1 MPRLFCIAVL
11 WALTFSPTAA
21 VGSEFIRHFDA
32 RIEVKADGSMEV
44 AETISVN
51 AEGISIKRGIYRDFP
66 TIYRAWYGRRTVPF
80 EVLSVKRNGQP
91 EPSHQ
96 EWRDNG
102 TRLYIGRGDR
112 NIPRGEHVYEI
123 RYRTDWQLG
132 FFADHD
138 ELYWNVTGNGWNFL
152 IERATAMVVL
162 PQRLPDSA
170 LTLEAFTGP
179 QGAQGRDWRARI
191 DEAGRARFETT
202 AVLGHREGLTI
213 VVGWPKGLVAEPTRQ
228 QKQARWLRDNAEVKG
243 GLFGAALLLVYYLIV
258 WRRYGR
264 DPAGQTIIPRFA
276 PPKDVS
282 PADARFLARTGY
294 DERTFAAALVGL
306 AVKGH
311 LIIHEDDDHDFTLE
325 RPRGTPGQPLL
336 NDEQALLDALGL
348 APGSQMTL
356 KSSAA
361 QAIDNAKKA
370 LKDTLRKEHLKRHFV
385 TNGIYLVPGLIGS
398 AAVLAWAGFSAAQPE
413 PVFFFMIVWLT
424 GWTFG
429 VYALLMQAGNIWRM
443 VRQGKWLMIVPALM
457 MSAFAIPFIGGEI
470 FGLYILTSQSSTV
483 MVALLFLI
491 VGINY
496 AFYHWLQAPTLAG
509 RRLMDEIAGFR
520 MYLDVAEKDDLR
532 VRRGP
537 ERTLELFEKYLPY
550 ALALGVENA
559 WAEQFAD
566 ILAGVKAEGGGTT
579 PMHWYSGPS
588 LHSLGSAGFASGLA
602 GGLAGAISSASAP
615 SGGSSGGG
623 GGGSSGGGGGGGGG
637 GGW

>member
-1 MPRLFCIAVL
+1 MPRLIFIAVL
-11 WALTFSPTAA
+11 WTLTFTPA
-21 VGSEFIRHFDA
+21 VSAGSEFIRHFDA
-32 RIEVKADGSMEV
+32 QIAVKADGAMEV
-44 AETISVN
+44 TETIRVN
-51 AEGISIKRGIYRDFP
+51 AEGTQIKRGIYRDFP
-66 TIYRAWYGRRTVPF
+66 TIYKAWYGRRTVPF
-80 EVLSVKRNGQP
+80 EVLSVTRDGQP

-96 EWRDNG
+96 ESRENG
-102 TRLYIGRGDR
+102 TRLYIGRSDR

-123 RYRTDWQLG
+123 RYRSDWQLG
-132 FFADHD
+132 FFPDHD
-138 ELYWNVTGNGWNFL
+138 ELYWNVTGNGWDFL
-152 IERATAMVVL
+152 IERATAIVML

-170 LTLEAFTGP
+170 LTLEAYTGP
-179 QGAQGRDWRARI
+179 QGEKGRDWRAGI
-191 DEAGRARFETT
+191 DAAGHARFETT
-202 AVLGHREGLTI
+202 APLGHREGLTL
-213 VVGWPKGLVAEPTRQ
+213 VVGWPKGLVAEPTRE
-228 QKQARWLRDNAEVKG
+228 QKQARWLHDNAEVKG
-243 GLFGAALLLVYYLIV
+243 GLFGTALLLVYYLIV

-264 DPAGQTIIPRFA
+264 DPATQTIIPRFA
-276 PPKDVS
+276 PPKEIS
-282 PADARFLARTGY
+282 PADARFLMRTGY

-311 LIIHEDDDHDFTLE
+311 LILHEDDDHDFTLE
-325 RPRGTPGQPLL
+325 RPRDLPGQPLL
-336 NDEQALLDALGL
+336 NDEQALLDSLGL
-348 APGSQMTL
+348 APGSQL
-356 KSSAA
+356 ALQSSAA
-361 QAIDNAKKA
+361 QAIGNAKKA
-370 LKDTLRKEHLKRHFV
+370 LKDALRKEHLKRHFV
-385 TNGIYLVPGLIGS
+385 TNGIYLVPGLIAS
-398 AAVLAWAGFSAAQPE
+398 AAVLAWAGFSGAQPE

-429 VYALLMQAGNIWRM
+429 VYALLAQAGSIWRR
-443 VRQGKWLMIVPALM
+443 VREGKWLMIVPALF
-457 MSAFAIPFIGGEI
+457 MSAFAIPFVGGEI
-470 FGLYILTSQSSTV
+470 FGLYILTSQSSSV

-509 RRLMDEIAGFR
+509 RRLMEEIEGFR

-566 ILAGVKAEGGGTT
+566 ILAGVRAEGSGNT
-579 PMHWYSGPS
+579 PMRWYSGPS
-588 LHSLGSAGFASGLA
+588 LHSLGTGDFAGSLA
-602 GGLAGAISSASAP
+602 GSLSGAISSATAP

>member
-1 MPRLFCIAVL
+1 MRRLLFLAVL
-11 WALTFSPTAA
+11 WGLTFAPAA
-21 VGSEFIRHFDA
+21 SVGSEFIRHFDSQ
-32 RIEVKADGSMEV
+32 ITVKADGALEV
-44 AETISVN
+44 TETIRVN
-51 AEGISIKRGIYRDFP
+51 AEGATIKRGIYRDFP
-66 TIYRAWYGRRTVPF
+66 TIYKAWYGRRTVPF

-96 EWRDNG
+96 AWRENG
-102 TRLYIGRGDR
+102 TRLYIGRSDR

-132 FFADHD
+132 FFTDHD
-138 ELYWNVTGNGWNFL
+138 ELYWNVTGNGWNYM
-152 IERATAMVVL
+152 IERVTATVML

-170 LTLEAFTGP
+170 LSLEAYTGP
-179 QGAQGRDWRARI
+179 QGAKGRDWRARI
-191 DEAGRARFETT
+191 DAASHARFETT
-202 AVLGHREGLTI
+202 APLGHLEGLTI
-213 VVGWPKGLVAEPTRQ
+213 VVGWPKGLVAEPTRE
-228 QKQARWLRDNAEVKG
+228 QKQARWLHDNSEVKG
-243 GLFGAALLLVYYLIV
+243 GLFGVALLLVYYLIV

-264 DPAGQTIIPRFA
+264 DPAGQTIIPRFT
-276 PPKDVS
+276 PPKDIS
-282 PADARFLARTGY
+282 PADARFLARAGY

-306 AVKGH
+306 AVKGR
-311 LIIHEDDDHDFTLE
+311 LIIREDDDHDFTLE
-325 RPRGTPGQPLL
+325 RPREAAALLL

-348 APGSQMTL
+348 APGSQL
-356 KSSAA
+356 ALQSSAA
-361 QAIDNAKKA
+361 QSIDKAKKA
-370 LKDTLRKEHLKRHFV
+370 LKDALRKEHLKRHLI
-385 TNGIYLVPGLIGS
+385 TNGLYLVPGLIGS
-398 AAVLAWAGFSAAQPE
+398 AAVLAWAGFNAAQPE
-413 PVFFFMIVWLT
+413 PVFFFMIIWLT

-429 VYALLMQAGNIWRM
+429 VYALLAQAGRIWRM
-443 VRQGKWLMIVPALM
+443 ALQGKWLMIVPALF
-457 MSAFAIPFIGGEI
+457 MSAFAIPFVGGEI
-470 FGLYILTSQSSTV
+470 FGLYLLASQSSTV

-496 AFYHWLQAPTLAG
+496 AFYHWLKAPTLAG
-509 RRLMDEIAGFR
+509 RRLMEEIAGFR

-579 PMHWYSGPS
+579 PMRWYSGPS
-588 LHSLGSAGFASGLA
+588 LHSLGSGGFASGLA

>member
-1 MPRLFCIAVL
+1 MGRLFLLAVL
-11 WALTFSPTAA
+11 WALTFAQAA
-21 VGSEFIRHFDA
+21 AGSETIRHFHSHV
-32 RIEVKADGSMEV
+32 EVLADGSMEV
-44 AETISVN
+44 TETLRVN
-51 AEGISIKRGIYRDFP
+51 AEGIEIKRGIYRDFP
-66 TIYRAWYGRRTVPF
+66 TIYRAWYGRRIVPF
-80 EVLSVKRNGQP
+80 EVQSVKRNGQP

-96 EWRDNG
+96 AWRENG
-102 TRLYIGRGDR
+102 TRLYIGRSDR

-138 ELYWNVTGNGWNFL
+138 ELYWNVTGNGWNFM
-152 IERATAMVVL
+152 IERASATVAL
-162 PQRLPDSA
+162 PQRLPESSLSLDGY
-170 LTLEAFTGP
+170 TGP
-179 QGAQGRDWRARI
+179 QDAQGRDWRGGVDA
-191 DEAGRARFETT
+191 AGQARFETT
-202 AVLGHREGLTI
+202 AALGQREGLTI
-213 VVGWPKGLVAEPTRQ
+213 VVGWPKGLVAEPTRE
-228 QKQARWLRDNAEVKG
+228 QKMARWLHDNAEVKG

-276 PPKDVS
+276 PPRDVS

-311 LIIHEDDDHDFTLE
+311 LRIHEDDDHDFTLE
-325 RPRGTPGQPLL
+325 RPRAAPGQPLL

-361 QAIDNAKKA
+361 QAIDKAKKA

-413 PVFFFMIVWLT
+413 PVFFFMIIWLT

-429 VYALLMQAGNIWRM
+429 VYALLAQAGSIWRM
-443 VRQGKWLMIVPALM
+443 VRQGKWLMIVPALF

-470 FGLYILTSQSSTV
+470 FGLYVLASNSSTV
-483 MVALLFLI
+483 MVALLFLV

-496 AFYHWLQAPTLAG
+496 AFYHWLKAPTLAG
-509 RRLMDEIAGFR
+509 RRLMEEIEGFR
-520 MYLDVAEKDDLR
+520 MYLEVAEKDELR

-579 PMHWYSGPS
+579 PMRWYSGPS
-588 LHSLGSAGFASGLA
+588 LHGLGSAGFASGLA
-602 GGLAGAISSASAP
+602 GGLAGAISSATAP